1 MTFRTEAVNTEA
13 FKSPNK
19 SLPNPELVQT
29 KSQGAIIMKRLTIA
43 LFAGSLIFAGCSSDD
58 KAASTEATAETT
70 VAAAPETA
78 APETAAEA
86 VAPETA
92 AETNEATGTGAF
104 NDVDVRFAQGG
115 LGHHAQAVELAEIA
129 LDPKAAAQPEIL
141 ELGKAI
147 TSPSR
152 EFDAVEGL
160 LTKWEKPLELSKE
173 EMAKMDG
180 MATVETVDKLAT
192 LSGSDFNTAFLTT
205 LVRHHEGAI
214 KMAEKVIAEG
224 ADPELKPIAKKLLAM
239 RTSELVLIKSLL
251 G

>member
-1 MTFRTEAVNTEA
+1 MPKRSRPKRSFSRQIHA
-13 FKSPNK
+13 
-19 SLPNPELVQT
+19 
-29 KSQGAIIMKRLTIA
+29 KSQTVQSKPQGVIIMKRLTIA
-43 LFAGSLIFAGCSSDD
+43 LFAGSLIFAGCSSDET
-58 KAASTEATAETT
+58 ASTEAVAETT
-70 VAAAPETA
+70 VAAAPETD
-78 APETAAEA
+78 AAEA
-86 VAPETA
+86 VAPETT
-92 AETNEATGTGAF
+92 AEANAATGSGSF

-147 TSPSR
+147 TSPSP
-152 EFDAVEGL
+152 EFEAVEGL

-180 MATVETVDKLAT
+180 MATIETVDQLAT
-192 LSGSDFNTAFLTT
+192 LSGSEFNTAFLST

-214 KMAEKVIAEG
+214 KMAEKAIAEG
-224 ADPELKPIAKKLLAM
+224 TDPELKPIAEKLLAM
-239 RTSELVLIKSLL
+239 RTSELVLIKGLL

>member
-1 MTFRTEAVNTEA
+1 VTFKSSTLNAEA
-13 FKSPNK
+13 FHPKYSKPRIFK
-19 SLPNPELVQT
+19 P
-29 KSQGAIIMKRLTIA
+29 KYQGVTIMKRLTIA
-43 LFAGSLIFAGCSSDD
+43 LFAGSLVFAGCSSDD
-58 KAASTEATAETT
+58 KASTEAVAETT
-70 VAAAPETA
+70 VAVAPET
-78 APETAAEA
+78 EAAEA

-104 NDVDVRFAQGG
+104 NDVDVRYAQGG

-147 TSPSR
+147 TSPSP
-152 EFDAVEGL
+152 EFEAVEGL

-192 LSGSDFNTAFLTT
+192 LSGSEFNTAFLST
-205 LVRHHEGAI
+205 LERHHEGAI
-214 KMAEKVIAEG
+214 KMAEKAIAEG
-224 ADPELKPIAKKLLAM
+224 TDPELKPIAEKLLAM

>member
-1 MTFRTEAVNTEA
+1 
-13 FKSPNK
+13 
-19 SLPNPELVQT
+19 
-29 KSQGAIIMKRLTIA
+29 MKRLTIA

-58 KAASTEATAETT
+58 KASTEAVAETT
-70 VAAAPETA
+70 VAAAPETD
-78 APETAAEA
+78 AAEA
-86 VAPETA
+86 VAPETT
-92 AETNEATGTGAF
+92 AEANEATGTGSF

-147 TSPSR
+147 TSPSP

-192 LSGSDFNTAFLTT
+192 LSGSEFNTAFLST

-214 KMAEKVIAEG
+214 KMAEKAIAEG
-224 ADPELKPIAKKLLAM
+224 TDPELKPIAEKLLAM
-239 RTSELVLIKSLL
+239 RTSELVLIKGLL

>member
-1 MTFRTEAVNTEA
+1 
-13 FKSPNK
+13 
-19 SLPNPELVQT
+19 
-29 KSQGAIIMKRLTIA
+29 MKRLTIA
-43 LFAGSLIFAGCSSDD
+43 LFAGSLVFAGCSSDET
-58 KAASTEATAETT
+58 ASTEAVAETT
-70 VAAAPETA
+70 VAVAPETDA
-78 APETAAEA
+78 AEAEA
-86 VAPETA
+86 VAPETT
-92 AETNEATGTGAF
+92 AEANAATGVGSF

-147 TSPSR
+147 TSPSP
-152 EFDAVEGL
+152 EFEAVEGL

-180 MATVETVDKLAT
+180 MATIETVDQLAT
-192 LSGSDFNTAFLTT
+192 LSGSEFNTAFLST

-214 KMAEKVIAEG
+214 KMAEKAIAEG
-224 ADPELKPIAKKLLAM
+224 TDPELKPIAEKLLAM
-239 RTSELVLIKSLL
+239 RTSELVLIKGLL